1 MSTTSAAIAAVD
13 TEQKAMAKAEV
24 IRRKLAVRE
33 RPLFSE
39 LPRAIARRF
48 VE

>member
-1 MSTTSAAIAAVD
+1 VD
-13 TEQKAMAKAEV
+13 TEQKAMAKTEV
-24 IRRKLAVRE
+24 IKRKLAVRK
-33 RPLFSE
+33 RPISSE